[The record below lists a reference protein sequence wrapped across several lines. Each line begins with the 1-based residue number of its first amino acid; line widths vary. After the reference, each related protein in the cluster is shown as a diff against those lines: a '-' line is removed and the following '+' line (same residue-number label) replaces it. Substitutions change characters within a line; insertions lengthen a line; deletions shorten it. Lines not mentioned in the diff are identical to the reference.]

1 MNYLKNGVIASDTKV
16 PGLAEAREK
25 LRYYNM
31 TKEERYAYD
40 EHINAI
46 MIQNDVLS
54 SAKLEGL
61 IEGRAEGRAEGEKE
75 KQREIARNLKKN
87 KVSLE
92 IIALS
97 TGLSIEEILT
107 L

>member
-1 MNYLKNGVIASDTKV
+1 MHYYL
-16 PGLAEAREK
+16 
-25 LRYYNM
+25 
-31 TKEERYAYD
+31 
-40 EHINAI
+40 
-46 MIQNDVLS
+46 
-54 SAKLEGL
+54 AKS
-61 IEGRAEGRAEGEKE
+61 RAEGEKE